1 MPQKFLPRLTKAD
14 VEALMRAHV
23 ACVEADKLLQQTNW
37 AGAGACRVL
46 VGNADVVIA
55 ALWNKVERAL
65 KAGDPAISTES
76 GQEVHPEPQAGAGTA
91 AAEIAP
97 PDKTEAGQ

>member
-1 MPQKFLPRLTKAD
+1 
-14 VEALMRAHV
+14 MRAHV

-55 ALWNKVERAL
+55 ALWNKVERAV
-65 KAGDPAISTES
+65 KAGDRAISS
-76 GQEVHPEPQAGAGTA
+76 QSAQEAHQEPQAGAGTA
-91 AAEIAP
+91 AVEIAP
-97 PDKTEAGQ
+97 AEEPKQ